1 MKVLIWIVC
10 YFVIALIT
18 TALKEN
24 GVILG
29 GIPTVI
35 LWLLVFFPA
44 RRLCKFWDEHKAS
57 PRSKTTMQSTRF
69 CKECG
74 QRLLDNSKFCSKCGA
89 DTSNDDIIEQGNEK
103 FCSVCGADVSH
114 DKEYCHICYKKLN
127 ETDIKN

>member
-10 YFVIALIT
+10 YFVLALIT
-18 TALKEN
+18 TVLREN
-24 GVILG
+24 GVTLG

-35 LWLLVFFPA
+35 LWLLVLFPA
-44 RRLCKFWDEHKAS
+44 RRLCRFWDEHKAS
-57 PRSKTTMQSTRF
+57 KRPKATMQSTRF

-89 DTSNDDIIEQGNEK
+89 DASNSDITEQKSGR
-103 FCSVCGADVSH
+103 FCAGCGADVSH

-127 ETDIKN
+127 ETNVE